1 MQDILTSLLPPE
13 SEPGLG
19 AEMLR
24 GNVEGRWF
32 SGGSTRS
39 AAFSFS
45 WLEYVWA
52 VLTASFS
59 PAAPIQSIENALKA
73 GPGASALSQDK
84 DLLSSAPTLSAT
96 ALSLI
101 RSLAAARMD
110 QEGKRRPRYAITLIC
125 RR

>member
-13 SEPGLG
+13 SEPSLG
-19 AEMLR
+19 VEILR

-45 WLEYVWA
+45 WLEYVGA

-59 PAAPIQSIENALKA
+59 PAAPIQLIENALKA
-73 GPGASALSQDK
+73 GPGASAISNGM

-101 RSLAAARMD
+101 RYLDDPRMD
-110 QEGKRRPRYAITLIC
+110 QEGKRRSLHAINLTY

>member
-1 MQDILTSLLPPE
+1 MQDILTFLGRAE

-19 AEMLR
+19 AGMLR
-24 GNVEGRWF
+24 GNAEGRWF
-32 SGGSTRS
+32 VARPNRS

-45 WLEYVWA
+45 WPWYVGA

-59 PAAPIQSIENALKA
+59 PAAPIQLIENALKA
-73 GPGASALSQDK
+73 GPGASAISNGM

-101 RSLAAARMD
+101 HRLDRPRMD
-110 QEGKRRPRYAITLIC
+110 QEGKRRSLHAMNFTNWR
-125 RR
+125 

>member
-19 AEMLR
+19 VEILR

-45 WLEYVWA
+45 WLEYVGA
-52 VLTASFS
+52 VLTASLS
-59 PAAPIQSIENALKA
+59 PTAPIQSIETEGEPIRIGRCLA
-73 GPGASALSQDK
+73 GPGAFSRREA
-84 DLLSSAPTLSAT
+84 LLSHLRTHTGAT
-96 ALSLI
+96 AHLPSV
-101 RSLAAARMD
+101 AH
-110 QEGKRRPRYAITLIC
+110 QEGKRKRSYL
-125 RR
+125 

>member
-19 AEMLR
+19 VEILR

-45 WLEYVWA
+45 WLEYVGA
-52 VLTASFS
+52 VLTDSLS
-59 PAAPIQSIENALKA
+59 PAVPIQLIENALKA
-73 GPGASALSQDK
+73 GPGASAISNGM

-101 RSLAAARMD
+101 HRLDRPRMD
-110 QEGKRRPRYAITLIC
+110 QEGKRRSLRAINLMYG
-125 RR
+125 R